1 MRWNFV
7 AACSIGTS
15 HKENGEVCQDNCYA
29 NVISLPN
36 GKEFFLGIVS
46 DGAGSSS
53 HGAHGSEITCNEI
66 KNLIEEWLSQI
77 ETINSF
83 EKNIAEDWVQSARKK
98 VLNAAEENNLSS
110 REYACTLIC
119 ALVGSDFSL
128 FFQLG
133 DGVVIKREKEIL
145 VPVFWPENGEYFN
158 TTYFITDDDALNH
171 LQIVFADSFSNDIA
185 ILSDGLQM
193 LSLNYESKSVHQPFF
208 EPMFKHLRSVDC
220 DACIE
225 LNDQLE
231 SFLNSPSINERTSDD
246 KTLILATHIESKEII
261 E

>member
-1 MRWNFV
+1 M

-15 HKENGEVCQDNCYA
+15 HEENGEVCQDNCYA

-36 GKEFFLGIVS
+36 GKDFFLGIVS

-53 HGAHGSEITCNEI
+53 HGAQGSDIACSEI
-66 KNLIEEWLSQI
+66 KNLIEEWLSKAQTVNPFNKEI
-77 ETINSF
+77 V
-83 EKNIAEDWVQSARKK
+83 EDWVQSVRKK
-98 VLNAAEENNLSS
+98 IFVAAEENNLSS

-119 ALVGSDFSL
+119 TLVGSDFSL

-133 DGVVIKREKEIL
+133 DGVVIKRGKDGL

-171 LQIVFADSFSNDIA
+171 LQIDFAESFSNDIA
-185 ILSDGLQM
+185 MLSDGLQM
-193 LSLNYESKSVHQPFF
+193 LSLIYESKSVHQPFF

-231 SFLNSPSINERTSDD
+231 SFLNSTSINERTSDD
-246 KTLILATHIESKEII
+246 KTLILATYIESKEII